1 MNVSVGGKNTFDLC
15 MDDLTPECQERLKAF
30 LDSNNA
36 AELFV
41 MLRAGTSGKQHGVKI
56 HDLLCSDE
64 FEFNAPFRIVEVG
77 DIIEGSDVELTVVYN
92 SESDEDIPEDILDKW
107 ICAINDN
114 DEGGVDI
121 EYSA

>member
-1 MNVSVGGKNTFDLC
+1 MYL
-15 MDDLTPECQERLKAF
+15 L
-30 LDSNNA
+30 A
-36 AELFV
+36 AKTILISAWTISP
-41 MLRAGTSGKQHGVKI
+41 RSTSGKQHGVKI